1 MIISKLVEKKES
13 LITNHGDIPEDYMP
27 IYSMLSNEPIHINE
41 IAKKMNKSVQEITPI
56 LTIMEIE
63 GYVSQV
69 QTNYFINN

>member
-13 LITNHGDIPEDYMP
+13 LITNHGDIPKDYMP
-27 IYSMLSNEPIHINE
+27 IYRMLSNVPIHINE
-41 IAKKMNKSVQEITPI
+41 IAKKLNSSMQEIIPI

-69 QTNYFINN
+69 QTNYFIA

>member
-1 MIISKLVEKKES
+1 MVIGEIVYKRKS
-13 LITNHGDIPEDYMP
+13 LIINHGNIPADYMP

-63 GYVSQV
+63 RYVSQV